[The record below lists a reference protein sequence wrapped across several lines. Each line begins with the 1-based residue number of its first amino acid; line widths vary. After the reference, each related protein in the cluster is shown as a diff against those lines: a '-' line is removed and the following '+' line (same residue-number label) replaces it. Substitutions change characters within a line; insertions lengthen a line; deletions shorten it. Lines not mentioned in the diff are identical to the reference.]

1 VGRVI
6 AMFFGPVNK
15 KKKREQS
22 SDQHDDAQLSWERFD
37 EAVAQLVKPRR
48 AVKCGSTQANVG

>member
-1 VGRVI
+1 
-6 AMFFGPVNK
+6 MFFGPVN

-37 EAVAQLVKPRR
+37 EAVAQLV
-48 AVKCGSTQANVG
+48 